1 MKYRTEVTSHA
12 SLYKSCIYACMYR
25 VKSNHYHLS
34 IFKRLS
40 TLREVFSFPIRPAVV
55 SNVVDGIL
63 PFVDVGAKQP
73 ASKEALKEGVIE
85 FDEVLRTKNNIP
97 FGVMNNS
104 ERNIVFFAVA
114 PKTRFR

>member
-1 MKYRTEVTSHA
+1 MHVPCK
-12 SLYKSCIYACMYR
+12 
-25 VKSNHYHLS
+25 VKSLPSEHIQEAVN
-34 IFKRLS
+34 FKRSVFFSNS
-40 TLREVFSFPIRPAVV
+40 TRSCLQQL
-55 SNVVDGIL
+55 VDGIL

-114 PKTRFR
+114 PKTRFRQNLVVILNDKEVA